1 MRQEF
6 FSFPKKKR
14 QRIIFQIREA
24 LEREPNIVFAYLFG
38 SFLDDLFFR
47 DIDIGIY
54 LKSIKE
60 EEAPSYEEKL
70 AFFLHRMLRIPP
82 EMVDTR
88 VLNFVSSTFLGH
100 VFCRGLLLFTRDE
113 IFLTDLIERAS
124 EEMLADEHIARQS
137 LRELVSR

>member
-6 FSFPKKKR
+6 FSFSKKKR
-14 QRIIFQIREA
+14 QHIVSQIRDA

-38 SFLDDLFFR
+38 SFLDDLSFR

-54 LKSIKE
+54 LKSVKE
-60 EEAPSYEEKL
+60 EEVPSYEEKL
-70 AFFLHRMLRIPP
+70 AFSLHRMLRIPP

-88 VLNFVSSTFLGH
+88 VLNVVPSTFLSR
-100 VFCRGLLLFTRDE
+100 VFCQGLLLFTRDE
-113 IFLTDLIERAS
+113 VFLTDLIEKVS

-137 LRELVSR
+137 LRELMSR